1 MIVGEWW
8 ASWKR
13 PLLCLMTI
21 GTCLLRGAL
30 SQPGSSQIRY
40 CAYDTKPYI
49 TCPETGQPFGFGVT
63 VASTIES
70 TIQGDISFTCLASRQ
85 DVLDALK
92 NCDCDVGIGGFTV
105 ETLAILK
112 GTNVSLSYPYQPTA
126 YAIIRRTEHT
136 GGTIWGMFRP
146 FTPGLWILVI
156 FTPFML
162 AVFMTFF
169 AWIISKYKKT
179 SFSLSVLPQYSFQ
192 NTLSFLNDYTTVEYL
207 DWDGNM
213 PYMFGLKCLL
223 QGMLV
228 AFAFLCLI
236 VTSVY
241 TAQLTNIII
250 SSTILSES
258 LTFEEVVR
266 STEKLVIPNEL
277 SSYFE
282 TRFNSR
288 YGQWVPNSTADF
300 LDQVERVRSGEID
313 GLVAMVGPSL
323 WTLETNN
330 RDCTLTVNRN
340 SYKLVTGHSFVYS
353 TCVNQDFINQRDMII
368 RDVTQRGITELQTG
382 SILGKYFVSNEPLK
396 CAGKSSSINIHDL
409 AGGWVILAGA
419 VALPFLLSVTRYLYY
434 LLIKCISAYGGVFS
448 LNTPTASQP
457 IEVGDLEANPVSQDH
472 SHHSDMARTSQ
483 YGGRGHYSCDTPVRA
498 SRESRDGTPRAPVR
512 FYTEPNTAPV
522 RPSRES
528 AYDSQGSTYGYQ
540 CAEQVSTLP
549 GHEVLP
555 RRSVDNRHSFDI
567 HSTPFYNIAL
577 EHPTP
582 RVTSDPPAAPR
593 PSRDE
598 PEHVR
603 GARSEPASYD
613 HTPTSGTSTD
623 DILIARDDAG
633 YVTS

>member
-1 MIVGEWW
+1 M
-8 ASWKR
+8 
-13 PLLCLMTI
+13 
-21 GTCLLRGAL
+21 
-30 SQPGSSQIRY
+30 
-40 CAYDTKPYI
+40 
-49 TCPETGQPFGFGVT
+49 
-63 VASTIES
+63 
-70 TIQGDISFTCLASRQ
+70 
-85 DVLDALK
+85 DALK

-105 ETLAILK
+105 ETLALLE

-126 YAIIRRTEHT
+126 YAVIRTTDQTRD
-136 GGTIWGMFRP
+136 TIWGLFRP

-179 SFSLSVLPQYSFQ
+179 SFSFSVLPQYSFQ
-192 NTLSFLNDYTTVEYL
+192 NTLSFLNDYTRVEYL

-223 QGMLV
+223 QNMLV

-250 SSTILSES
+250 SSAMLSES

-277 SSYFE
+277 SPYFE

-288 YGQWVPNSTADF
+288 YEQWVSNSTPDF

-323 WTLETNN
+323 WALETNN
-330 RDCTLTVNRN
+330 RDCTLTVNGN
-340 SYKLVTGHSFVYS
+340 SYKLVTGHAFLYS
-353 TCVNQDFINQRDMII
+353 TCVKPDFINRRDTII
-368 RDVTQRGITELQTG
+368 RDVTQRGVTDSILG
-382 SILGKYFVSNEPLK
+382 SILGNYFVSKKPLK
-396 CAGKSSSINIHDL
+396 CTGKSSSINIHDL

-434 LLIKCISAYGGVFS
+434 LLIKWISAYGGVFS
-448 LNTPTASQP
+448 LSTPTSSQP
-457 IEVGDLEANPVSQDH
+457 IEVGDLEAYPVSQDH
-472 SHHSDMARTSQ
+472 SRHSDMARTSQ
-483 YGGRGHYSCDTPVRA
+483 YGGCGHYSCDTPVL
-498 SRESRDGTPRAPVR
+498 S
-512 FYTEPNTAPV
+512 
-522 RPSRES
+522 
-528 AYDSQGSTYGYQ
+528 
-540 CAEQVSTLP
+540 
-549 GHEVLP
+549 

-567 HSTPFYNIAL
+567 HSTPFYSIAL

-582 RVTSDPPAAPR
+582 GVTPDPPAAPL

-598 PEHVR
+598 PEHVC

-623 DILIARDDAG
+623 DILIARDDPG